1 MKNVSGYLKILGND
15 ITNIK
20 LNYKLSQETKKYMM
34 ISTILKN
41 K

>member
-20 LNYKLSQETKKYMM
+20 LNYKFSQETKKIYDDE
-34 ISTILKN
+34 
-41 K
+41 